1 MRGTAIPGDDPTPT
15 FHFFGFGDSSCSFQL
30 SGLIFPEAARLD
42 QTGFASRRPM
52 PDFGHPDITP
62 LNQASMIGTTISHY
76 QIDEE
81 LGRGGMGVVYKA
93 TDTKLNR
100 TVALKFLPPH
110 VVAAEK
116 DKVRFRREAQAAA
129 GLSHPN
135 IATVFAIEEAEDQAF
150 IAMEFVDGETLADRI
165 ERGPLK
171 VDDAIDIAIQIAS
184 GLQAAHEQQIVH
196 RDIKPSNIMLTSR
209 GHIKI
214 MDFGL
219 AKVSQASMLT
229 QTGSTLGT
237 VGYMSP
243 EQARGEDVDRRTDI
257 WGLGCVLYQMITG
270 RTPFVGEYE
279 QAIVYSILNSDP
291 EPLTSLRTGVPIA
304 LDGIMA
310 KILAKDPSMRYQHVD
325 ELPADLK
332 AVKAGASGTMMSR
345 AMPAYSSASMAPAA
359 QSVAA
364 PAGVSREV
372 SAVEVRNGFPYWLP
386 WGVAGLGLA
395 AALVLFLLR
404 PAPPE
409 PEPVRHFVLPNVDA
423 NASLIDPPT
432 ISKDG
437 SVINY
442 IEYSD
447 GGRLYSQFLNEAD
460 RVDLG
465 DLVVGNRFVRS
476 VATSPAGQWV
486 SFWTP
491 DGVARRSTRG
501 GSTELIASNGGTELS
516 WSSGSSAIGIDEA
529 LVDGVNMFTVNE
541 ISESGAQTLVEFA
554 VEDAQAAVMYPEF
567 LPDHNLLLYTQA
579 TPQTDEGPHYQV
591 MALDVSSE
599 DTAPTVVV
607 RRATKPRYLD
617 NGYLVF
623 TRGNDLFAARFDP
636 GSLTVGASFPVLGG
650 IRVSN
655 GGFVPRFDL
664 SRNGV
669 LVHEKASTV
678 VESTSPTVAFFE
690 PADGPNAAPKPFED
704 FTLSGRDHR
713 FSPDGSKVL
722 VHSME
727 GDSDIW
733 LIDRE
738 LDLNRRVTFGA
749 EEDETPE
756 WDPDGNRFYF
766 SGQKEGTEYLLRSSV
781 DNPTAVDTL
790 DAFDSHLHIES
801 VSTDGRYVFFTI
813 RPPDARTDIYVYD
826 VEADE
831 SRPIVESPYAE
842 NGGDLSP
849 GGRWLVYSSDEG
861 GNSQVYLN
869 RFPEMD
875 RSRTLTGEGSY
886 GALWSED
893 GRSIYYISEGQI
905 MNMPVVDGAPGSPRP
920 VNINYSSL
928 ALGAP
933 GHRNLD
939 VLGNGDEFVA
949 GFRMDGVSL
958 EAKLHVVTGFQTL
971 VEQMDPERT
980 GR

>member
-1 MRGTAIPGDDPTPT
+1 
-15 FHFFGFGDSSCSFQL
+15 
-30 SGLIFPEAARLD
+30 
-42 QTGFASRRPM
+42 
-52 PDFGHPDITP
+52 
-62 LNQASMIGTTISHY
+62 MIGQTISHY

-270 RTPFVGEYE
+270 RTPFIGEYE
-279 QAIVYSILNSDP
+279 QAIVYSILNSEPD
-291 EPLTSLRTGVPIA
+291 PLTSLRTGVPIA

-359 QSVAA
+359 QTAAA
-364 PAGVSREV
+364 PAAQSREV
-372 SAVEVRNGFPYWLP
+372 SAITVRSSGPAWLP
-386 WGVAGLGLA
+386 WGVAGVGVLA
-395 AALVLFLLR
+395 ALLLFLIR

-409 PEPVRHFVLPNVDA
+409 PEPVRHFVLPNVDPEA
-423 NASLIDPPT
+423 GMIDPPT

-447 GGRLYSQFLNEAD
+447 GGRLYSQFLDEED

-465 DLVVGNRFVRS
+465 DLVVGNRYFRS
-476 VATSPAGQWV
+476 LATSPSGQWI

-491 DGVARRSTRG
+491 DGIARRSTRG
-501 GSTELIASNGGTELS
+501 GSTELIFNDGRIEFS
-516 WSSGSSAIGIDEA
+516 WKDGATAIGIDEDM
-529 LVDGVNMFTVNE
+529 VDGVHTVTVTE
-541 ISESGAQTLVEFA
+541 LSESGGRTLVKFA
-554 VEDAQAAVMYPEF
+554 VEDPNYAVLHPEF
-567 LPDHNLLLYTQA
+567 LPDHNLLLFTEA
-579 TPQTDEGPHYQV
+579 LPRADDGPQFQV

-599 DTAPTVVV
+599 DAAPTVVV
-607 RRATKPRYLD
+607 RRASKPRYLD
-617 NGYLVF
+617 NGYVVF

-650 IRVSN
+650 VRVTS
-655 GGFVPRFDL
+655 GGFVPRFDV
-664 SRNGV
+664 SSNGV

-678 VESTSPTVAFFE
+678 VESTSPTVAFIE
-690 PADGPNAAPKPFED
+690 PGNGPNAEPKPFED
-704 FTLSGRDHR
+704 FILAGRDHR

-722 VHSME
+722 VHSLE

-733 LIDRE
+733 LLDRE
-738 LDLNRRVTFGA
+738 LGLNRRVTFGA

-766 SGQKEGTEYLLRSSV
+766 SGQKDGTEYLLRSSI

-801 VSTDGRYVFFTI
+801 VSPDGRYVFFTI
-813 RPPDARTDIYVYD
+813 RPLNAGTDIFEYD

-831 SRPIVESPYAE
+831 SRPVVESPYLE
-842 NGGDLSP
+842 SGGDLSSD
-849 GGRWLVYSSDEG
+849 GRWFVYASNEG
-861 GNSQVYLN
+861 GSPQVYLN
-869 RFPEMD
+869 RFPEMNQ
-875 RSRTLTGEGSY
+875 SRTLTGEGSY
-886 GALWSED
+886 GPLWSQD
-893 GRSIYYISEGQI
+893 GRSIYFINEGQI
-905 MNMPVVDGAPGSPRP
+905 MNMPIVDGTPGAARP
-920 VNINYSSL
+920 VDVNHSSL

-933 GHRNLD
+933 AHRNLD

-949 GFRMDGVSL
+949 GYRIDGVSF
-958 EAKLHVVTGFQTL
+958 EAALHVVTGFQTL
-971 VEQMDPERT
+971 VEQKDPERE
-980 GR
+980 